1 MGPDEEARDRAM
13 TEPPPE
19 QPRDPS
25 RRQFFRAFGR
35 QTVQGAGGV
44 LRAADEL
51 RRGSASAAGE
61 LLGLGLRDPNSSA
74 ARLEQ
79 LVVEAASPADT
90 RALANQGVTGEVD
103 GGSFRSP
110 YLFNGSS
117 LVMLDQREAPSSGRT
132 IECSEPSEVATAIAA
147 GVVGGGP
154 VLAQVAAYGLVLAVA
169 SSADRLR
176 PARRAAFQAAAN
188 TLRAARPASHAV
200 GWAVERMARRWERSL
215 DLDAQAA
222 LAELR
227 AEADGMAMESA
238 TDHARLGRHGAA
250 ALEQPEGRPLSL
262 LVHGDMGPL
271 AGGMV
276 GTGFAILQSVK
287 SAGRDVHVWL
297 SEAGPGGEGRR
308 IAAAQLEQA
317 DISHTVIPDSALG
330 WLLAEETLDAVLLRT
345 DTVSANGDAAALLGS
360 LVVARLANFGGVTVY
375 ACAPTLVFDSSLP
388 DGDAIPRSRR
398 SPEVD
403 VVPAEAIACYITEE
417 GLHRPPYSTSLAEAV
432 ASRLARP
439 AEAAA

>member
-1 MGPDEEARDRAM
+1 MGPDEEARNRAM
-13 TEPPPE
+13 TDPPAE

-51 RRGSASAAGE
+51 RRGSASAASE

-79 LVVEAASPADT
+79 RVVETASPADA
-90 RALANQGVTGEVD
+90 RALASQRVTGEAES
-103 GGSFRSP
+103 GGFRSP

-117 LVMLDQREAPSSGRT
+117 LVMLDQREAPASGRT
-132 IECSEPSEVATAIAA
+132 VECSQPSEVATAIAA
-147 GVVGGGP
+147 GVVSGGP
-154 VLAQVAAYGLVLAVA
+154 VLAQVAAYGLVLAAA
-169 SSADRLR
+169 STDDRLR

-188 TLRAARPASHAV
+188 TLRAARPATRAV
-200 GWAVERMARRWERSL
+200 GWAVERMARRWELSL
-215 DLDAQAA
+215 DLDAQAVV
-222 LAELR
+222 AELR
-227 AEADGMAMESA
+227 AEADDIATESA

-250 ALEQPEGRPLSL
+250 ALDQPEGRPLSL

-271 AGGMV
+271 AGGLV
-276 GTGFAILQSVK
+276 GTGFAVLQSVK

-297 SEAGPGGEGRR
+297 TEATPGGEGRR

-317 DISHTVIPDSALG
+317 DISHTVIPDTALG
-330 WLLAEETLDAVLLRT
+330 WLFAEQTPDAVLLRA
-345 DTVSANGDAAALLGS
+345 DTVCANGDLAALLGS
-360 LVVARLANFGGVTVY
+360 LSVARLAAAGEVPVY
-375 ACAPTLVFDSSLP
+375 ACTPTLVVDSSLP

-398 SPEVD
+398 SPELD
-403 VVPAEAIACYITEE
+403 VVPAGCIAGYITEE